1 VIRDSLFL
9 FSEALT
15 ATGDRFAM
23 YGFSSLKRGHV
34 RFNHLKS
41 FEERYDSQARGRI
54 QAIKPGY
61 YTRMGAAIRYA
72 STLLAAQP
80 QRQRLLLLL
89 TDGKPNDLDR
99 YEGRYGIEDTRMAL
113 HEARQQG
120 LRPFCV
126 TIDNEANE
134 YLPHLFGASGFAVIR
149 KPEDLP
155 KELPLLYAQMT
166 S

>member
-1 VIRDSLFL
+1 MLVPLPVAEPVPLTDELIVGVIES
-9 FSEALT
+9 
-15 ATGDRFAM
+15 
-23 YGFSSLKRGHV
+23 V
-34 RFNHLKS
+34 
-41 FEERYDSQARGRI
+41 
-54 QAIKPGY
+54 P
-61 YTRMGAAIRYA
+61 
-72 STLLAAQP
+72 
-80 QRQRLLLLL
+80 LLLLL

-113 HEARQQG
+113 REARQQG